1 MDVRGV
7 QDTARRLLDRARA
20 GEGPGFLECRTYRF
34 VGHSR
39 SDPATYR
46 KPGEL
51 EQWQQRDPIKL
62 AREALAGAGVP
73 DSVLQEADSTARD
86 EVTRAF
92 ETALAAAFPAVE
104 QLAR

>member
-1 MDVRGV
+1 VWTVREAAGRAV
-7 QDTARRLLDRARA
+7 EHARS
-20 GEGPGFLECRTYRF
+20 GNGPAFLEALTYRF

-51 EQWQQRDPIKL
+51 EEWQQRDPIKL
-62 AREALAGAGVP
+62 AREALADVGVP
-73 DSVLQEADSTARD
+73 DSVLQEAESTARD

-92 ETALAAAFPAVE
+92 ETALAADFPAVE
-104 QLAR
+104 ELAR